1 VRAKT
6 ENTKHQAK
14 NSCRVVQELFQMK
27 KELGKKVAAG
37 AAWMVGMKLLV
48 QSLGLISTLILARLL
63 VPEDFGLIAIAMIF
77 FAVLEV
83 MTSFSFDL
91 ALIQNQEAKRHHY
104 DTAWTLTIIQG
115 GVTAIALCLL
125 ASPAADFFN
134 DPRLINIIY
143 VMAFIAFV
151 QSFENIGIVAF
162 RKELEM
168 RKEFIFLVA
177 KKLAAFTVT
186 IGLAIILKNYWALV
200 LGTLASRVT
209 GLLLSY
215 WMHPYRP
222 RPSLKA
228 ARELITYTKWL
239 LLNNVLLVLI
249 KNSDDAIVG
258 KVLGPAGLGF
268 YTIAYEISNLPTTEL
283 VYPITRAVF
292 PGYAK
297 IAADMKQLRKGFLDV
312 TSLVLLLTIPI
323 AAGIAVTADL
333 FIPIVLGQKWQQA
346 AELTQILALFGITR
360 VLGAGTGSVYLAI
373 GKPKVIA
380 YLACFRLVIGIP
392 LIYFATVSAGAA
404 GAAWAVFAIG
414 LILVPIN
421 YSILLKLLALPLND
435 LFSAIWRPVLAGIIM
450 SGIIIWY
457 RTFWLTGDIWW
468 QVGELASSVLIGAIV
483 YIAAVL
489 ALWRYSGYPASSERL
504 VLETLKS
511 RIKKQTK

>member
-1 VRAKT
+1 
-6 ENTKHQAK
+6 
-14 NSCRVVQELFQMK
+14 MK

-37 AAWMVGMKLLV
+37 AAWMVGMKFLV
-48 QSLGLISTLILARLL
+48 QGMGLISTLILARLL

-83 MTSFSFDL
+83 LTSFSFDL

-115 GVTAIALCLL
+115 GITALALCLI
-125 ASPAADFFN
+125 ASPAAVFFD
-134 DPRLINIIY
+134 DPRLVTIIY
-143 VMAFIAFV
+143 VLAFIAFV

-168 RKEFIFLVA
+168 HKEFIFLVT
-177 KKLAAFTVT
+177 KKLVAFTVT
-186 IGLAIILKNYWALV
+186 ISLAIILKNYWALV

-209 GLLLSY
+209 GVLLSY

-222 RPSLKA
+222 RLSLEA
-228 ARELITYTKWL
+228 ARELIAYTKWL
-239 LLNNVLLVLI
+239 LFNNILLVLI
-249 KNSDDAIVG
+249 KNTDDAIVG

-297 IAADMKQLRKGFLDV
+297 IASDMKQLRKGFLDV

-360 VLGAGTGSVYLAI
+360 VLGAGTGAVYLAI
-373 GKPKVIA
+373 GKPKVIT
-380 YLACFRLVIGIP
+380 YLAGFRLVLGIP
-392 LIYFATVSAGAA
+392 LIYFAAISAGVT
-404 GAAWAVFAIG
+404 GVAWAVFAIG

-421 YSILLKLLALPLND
+421 YSILLRLLALPLKD
-435 LFSAIWRPVLAGIIM
+435 LFSVIWRPVISGIMMAGIV
-450 SGIIIWY
+450 IWY
-457 RTFWLTGDIWW
+457 RAFWSSDDIGW
-468 QVGELASSVLIGAIV
+468 QVGELVSSVLVGAIV
-483 YIAAVL
+483 YITTIL
-489 ALWRYSGYPASSERL
+489 ILWRYSGYPSGCEKW
-504 VLETLKS
+504 VLDTLKN
-511 RIKKQTK
+511 RLQKQTH

>member
-1 VRAKT
+1 
-6 ENTKHQAK
+6 
-14 NSCRVVQELFQMK
+14 MK

-37 AAWMVGMKLLV
+37 AAWMVGMKVLV

-77 FAVLEV
+77 FALLEV
-83 MTSFSFDL
+83 LTSFSFDL
-91 ALIQNQEAKRHHY
+91 ALIQNQKAERHHY

-115 GVTAIALCLL
+115 GITALGLCLL
-125 ASPAADFFN
+125 ASPVATFFD
-134 DPRLINIIY
+134 DPRLVTIIY
-143 VMAFIAFV
+143 VMAFMAFI

-168 RKEFIFLVA
+168 KKEFIFLVA
-177 KKLAAFTVT
+177 KKLVAFTVT
-186 IGLAIILKNYWALV
+186 IALAIILKNYWALV

-222 RPSLKA
+222 RFSLKA

-249 KNSDDAIVG
+249 KNSDDAIIG
-258 KVLGPAGLGF
+258 KVLGPAGLGY

-297 IAADMKQLRKGFLDV
+297 IASDMEQLRKGFLDV

-323 AAGIAVTADL
+323 AAGIAITADL
-333 FIPIVLGQKWQQA
+333 FIPILLGQKWLQA

-360 VLGAGTGSVYLAI
+360 VFGAGTGAVYLAI
-373 GKPKVIA
+373 GKPKIIA

-392 LIYFATVSAGAA
+392 LIYFAVISAGAI

-421 YSILLKLLALPLND
+421 YSLLLKLLALPFKD
-435 LFSAIWRPVLAGIIM
+435 LFSAIWRPIFAGIIM
-450 SGIIIWY
+450 TGVIVWH
-457 RTFWLTGDIWW
+457 RTFWLSNDIWW
-468 QVGELASSVLIGAIV
+468 QVGELAGSVLIGAVTYIV
-483 YIAAVL
+483 AILV
-489 ALWRYSGYPASSERL
+489 LWRYSGCPAGSEKL
-504 VLETLKS
+504 VLETLKN
-511 RIKKQTK
+511 RIKK